1 MLVQR
6 FKRMIG
12 GSGEASRPSRSH
24 RWERILEKMAG
35 AVGENRPRQ
44 RPKFVTPAIQDDDD
58 MAHEFTTSNSK
69 AQSCHFQLPAIVC
82 MVSCIAVLIFIE
94 FNCVNWCKRMSG
106 DDLSDYERLR
116 LENIRRNAEFLA
128 GLGLQD
134 VLPVKAAVVK
144 EKVQSVGKRKREDFE
159 ARKALEQPVRRSRRV
174 QLLQEGLKLSQV
186 DDEEEIEIKSEP
198 DQRSYED
205 MPFDSNEL
213 DDFEFQVFVALKA
226 WRLKTSRELDIEPY
240 KICQNRTLAELVRR
254 RRNDSSWAIATKSE
268 TDRECDLLECWG
280 IGPSKA
286 KQDGFGDL
294 LMKEIDTSDR
304 LEDYLAKS
312 RLIGNIF
319 PTTSSE

>member
-1 MLVQR
+1 
-6 FKRMIG
+6 
-12 GSGEASRPSRSH
+12 
-24 RWERILEKMAG
+24 
-35 AVGENRPRQ
+35 
-44 RPKFVTPAIQDDDD
+44 
-58 MAHEFTTSNSK
+58 
-69 AQSCHFQLPAIVC
+69 
-82 MVSCIAVLIFIE
+82 
-94 FNCVNWCKRMSG
+94 MSG

-134 VLPVKAAVVK
+134 VLPTKAAVVK
-144 EKVQSVGKRKREDFE
+144 EKVQAVGKRKREDFE
-159 ARKALEQPVRRSRRV
+159 TRKALEQPMRRSRRV

-186 DDEEEIEIKSEP
+186 DDDNEEIEVKSEP
-198 DQRSYED
+198 EQRSYED

-226 WRLKTSRELDIEPY
+226 WRLRTSRELDIEPY

-254 RRNDSSWAIATKSE
+254 RRNDSSWAMASKSE

-294 LMKEIDTSDR
+294 LMKEIDVSDH

-312 RLIGNIF
+312 RLNGDNF
-319 PTTSSE
+319 PTPSKD